1 MRATTATGSPIQH
14 FGQRKVKLGLT
25 EDITA
30 TATFQIADVRR
41 PILSVAKA
49 VEQGSTVV
57 FAPGS
62 SFLMSPKGRR
72 VELVRKNGLYVLQAA
87 VNHQVTIKKKDVCF
101 AAHDEE
107 MKGPEE
113 PPPQPQ
119 EVPPPPQEPE
129 KQEEEVRPEGQ
140 AKEWQDSEKAKT
152 RKQPKGPTPEER
164 TVHNLTHLP
173 HQRWC
178 EICLKGRS
186 TEDRHL
192 TQPKPEDP
200 ETRPQVQLDFS
211 FCRAKEDEET
221 LTVLSLYSPT
231 TGSSLSAGLESKGED
246 PVLDKMLAQWI
257 ESEGLQKAI
266 LQADPEP
273 ATQAL

>member
-1 MRATTATGSPIQH
+1 M
-14 FGQRKVKLGLT
+14 T

-30 TATFQIADVRR
+30 TATSQIADVKR
-41 PILSVAKA
+41 PIFSVAKA

-87 VNHQVTIKKKDVCF
+87 VNHQVTTKKKQVCF

-107 MKGPEE
+107 MQGHEE

-119 EVPPPPQEPE
+119 EVPPPPQKPE
-129 KQEEEVRPEGQ
+129 EQEDEVKLEGQ
-140 AKEWQDSEKAKT
+140 GKEWQDSEKAKT
-152 RKQPKGPTPEER
+152 RKQTKAPSPEEGKI
-164 TVHNLTHLP
+164 HNLTHLP

-178 EICLKGRS
+178 ETCLRGRS

-192 TQPKPEDP
+192 AQPKPEDP
-200 ETRPQVQLDFS
+200 ETRPLLQLDFS
-211 FCRAKEDEET
+211 FCRTKEDEET
-221 LTVLSLYSPT
+221 LTVLSLHSTT
-231 TGSSLSAGLESKGED
+231 TGSSLSVGLESKGED

-273 ATQAL
+273 ATQALCRRI